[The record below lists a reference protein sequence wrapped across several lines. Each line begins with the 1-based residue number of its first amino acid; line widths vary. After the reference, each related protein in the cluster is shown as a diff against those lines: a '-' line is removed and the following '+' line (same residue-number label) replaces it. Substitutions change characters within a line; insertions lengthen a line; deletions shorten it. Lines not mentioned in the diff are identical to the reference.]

1 VLTRTVVSIVRG
13 CTRFATLTLLIALVL
28 AVAAGF
34 YTAKHFSINT
44 DINKL
49 ISPNLDWRQR
59 DQQFDQAFDRDS
71 TILAVVEA
79 PTPELTKSAAS
90 ALEQRLKGDT
100 KDFVSLQP
108 LGSGEF
114 FDKNGLLFLPVDE
127 LAKLTGQFES
137 AAPLIEIM
145 AGDPSIRGLTG
156 ALETGL
162 AGVQRGQ
169 IKLDGTA
176 RPFNLIAQ
184 TVEDVLN
191 KGTATF
197 SWRELMSEKPL
208 TDGDRRAFIEFKP
221 ILDYNALEPGKDA
234 TDAIRHAA
242 TDLDFPGKYQARV
255 RLTGPIPIANEE
267 YATVQDGAIR
277 NGVGTVL
284 VVLLILWM
292 ALHSAK
298 IIFAVF
304 VNLFIGL
311 SITTAAGLAMVGS
324 LNLLSIAFAVLFV
337 GLGVDFGIQFSV
349 RYRSERFK
357 NDDLREALAEA
368 ARRAAVP
375 LSLAAMAT
383 AAGFLCFLPTDY
395 KGISELGEIAG
406 VGMLVAFTSS
416 ITVLPALLRLLNP
429 PGEKEPVGYAFLAPV
444 DHFLEKHRVIIVVG
458 TLLIAV
464 AGLPLLYF
472 MKFDFNPMNLRNPKA
487 ESIATFLDLRKDPNT
502 GANAIDVLTHSEAD
516 AKKIEARLEKLPEVL
531 RVQSLDSFVPEEQ
544 PAKLKLIGQGAKV
557 LNPALNP
564 DSIDAPP
571 SDQENVESLRGS
583 ADALRK
589 VAGDGKGPG
598 AVASRRL
605 ANALWQLAES
615 NEATRD
621 KAQAIFVTPL
631 QVVLDQ
637 LRNSLQAQ
645 PVSLKTL
652 PSDIVSAWKT
662 KDGLMRVEALP
673 RGDPNDNDNLR
684 KFANAVLVAEP
695 TAIGGPVS
703 ILKSGDTVVRAFI
716 HAGIYALVVI
726 GLLLWITLR
735 RITDVLLTLVPLLVA
750 GAVTLEI
757 CVLIGLPLN
766 FANIVALP
774 LLLGIGVAFKIYYVT
789 AWRSGRTNLLQTSL
803 TRAIFF
809 SALTTA
815 TAFGSLWLSSHPGTS
830 SMGKLL
836 ALSLL
841 TTLAAVL
848 LFQPALMGKPRDVR
862 E

>member
-1 VLTRTVVSIVRG
+1 VLTSTVVSIVKT
-13 CTRFATLTLLIALVL
+13 CTRFATLTLLIALAL
-28 AVAAGF
+28 AVGAGF
-34 YTAKHFSINT
+34 YTTKHFSINT
-44 DINKL
+44 DINTL
-49 ISPNLDWRQR
+49 ISSKLDWRQR

-90 ALEQRLKGDT
+90 ALEQSLRGDT

-127 LAKLTGQFES
+127 LGKLTGHFES

-169 IKLDGTA
+169 IKLDNTA
-176 RPFNLIAQ
+176 RPFNLIAR
-184 TVEDVLN
+184 TVEDILN

-208 TDGDRRAFIEFKP
+208 TESDRRAFIEFKP
-221 ILDYNALEPGKDA
+221 ILDFNALEPGKDA
-234 TDAIRHAA
+234 TDAIRKAA
-242 TDLDFPGKYQARV
+242 ADLDFPGKYQAHV
-255 RLTGPIPIANEE
+255 RLTGPVPIANEE
-267 YATVQDGAIR
+267 YATVQDGAVV
-277 NGVGTVL
+277 NGIGTVV

-292 ALHSAK
+292 ALHSSK

-324 LNLLSIAFAVLFV
+324 FNLLSIAFAVLFV

-357 NDDLREALAEA
+357 NDDLRQALEEA

-416 ITVLPALLRLLNP
+416 ITVLPAMLRLLNP
-429 PGEKEPVGYAFLAPV
+429 PGESEPVGYAFLAPV
-444 DHFLEKHRVIIVVG
+444 DHFLEKHRVLVVGG

-472 MKFDFNPMNLRNPKA
+472 LKFDFNPMNLRNPKA

-502 GANAIDVLTHSEAD
+502 GANAIDVLTQSEAD

-531 RVQSLDSFVPEEQ
+531 RVQSLDSFVPEDQ
-544 PAKLKLIGQGAKV
+544 PAKLRLIAQGAKV

-571 SDQENVESLRGS
+571 SDQENVESLNGS
-583 ADALRK
+583 AVSLRK
-589 VAGDGKGPG
+589 AAGEGKGPG

-605 ANALWQLAES
+605 ADALSKLAES
-615 NEATRD
+615 SEAVRN
-621 KAQAIFVTPL
+621 KAQAIFVAPL
-631 QVVLDQ
+631 KVVLDQ
-637 LRNSLQAQ
+637 LKNSLQAQ

-652 PSDIVSAWKT
+652 PPDIVSAWKT

-735 RITDVLLTLVPLLVA
+735 RISDVLLTLVPLLVA
-750 GAVTLEI
+750 GAVTMEI

-848 LFQPALMGKPRDVR
+848 LFQPALMGKPRDIG